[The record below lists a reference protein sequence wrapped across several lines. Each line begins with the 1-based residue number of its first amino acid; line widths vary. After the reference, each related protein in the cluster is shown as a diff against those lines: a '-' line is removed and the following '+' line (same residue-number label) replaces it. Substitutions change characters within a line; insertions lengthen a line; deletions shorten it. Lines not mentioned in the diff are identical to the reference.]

1 MENSPSNSCSSTSS
15 KSRPSPPRGHE
26 IWPPTETMHH
36 VLNKSTIEI
45 GTFYNPCH
53 KISLYLIYIYI
64 HISKIILICVF
75 FGSACFLDISFQ
87 KSSELPWQIICFVS
101 LCQNDTVDGSE
112 ILQTRWG
119 NGSLSVYPI
128 ILPRVSYTPR
138 GFLAGVRKPSN
149 SSLWEKSNLWL
160 VLPISLF

>member
-1 MENSPSNSCSSTSS
+1 MLPQLCAGENGKFTKQLLFLDLFQEPAFTTKGSWNMTTNWNNAPCF
-15 KSRPSPPRGHE
+15 
-26 IWPPTETMHH
+26 
-36 VLNKSTIEI
+36 LNKSTIEM
-45 GTFYNPCH
+45 GTFNNPCH
-53 KISLYLIYIYI
+53 KIRLYLIYIYI
-64 HISKIILICVF
+64 YHKWFLICVF

-128 ILPRVSYTPR
+128 ILPRVFYTPR
-138 GFLAGVRKPSN
+138 GFLAGVRKTI
-149 SSLWEKSNLWL
+149 KQ
-160 VLPISLF
+160 